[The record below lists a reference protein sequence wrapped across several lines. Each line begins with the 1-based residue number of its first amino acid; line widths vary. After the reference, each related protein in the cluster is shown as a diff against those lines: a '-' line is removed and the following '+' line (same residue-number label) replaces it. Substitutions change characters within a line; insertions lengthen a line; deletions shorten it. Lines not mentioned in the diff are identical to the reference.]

1 MRRPRDERGSVTVE
15 LVLVAPLFIV
25 LLLFVVFC
33 GRMGRTAQIVRDLAA
48 SAARAASLARGQDAA
63 RAAAGSALAVAG
75 GDLSCHPPDV
85 TFGSDGVVDTVT
97 VRVRCDASLAGL
109 ALLPVS
115 GSRTFSST
123 ATEAID
129 AYRGS

>member
-1 MRRPRDERGSVTVE
+1 MTARGEDHGSVSVE

-25 LLLFVVFC
+25 LLLFVVLC
-33 GRMGRTAQIVRDLAA
+33 GRMGRTAQIVRELAGA
-48 SAARAASLARGQDAA
+48 AARAESLARTPEAA
-63 RAAAGSALAVAG
+63 RAAAGSAIAIVSNDLA
-75 GDLSCHPPDV
+75 CRPPDV
-85 TFGSDGVVDTVT
+85 SFASDGTVDTVT

-109 ALLPVS
+109 ALLPIS
-115 GSRTFSST
+115 GTRTFSSS